1 MGDQRHTIH
10 FEDVDWVPVCMSR
23 RPGMEEA
30 RVGVVVTQHPELD
43 PLILVSGALG
53 DDHRDFGPT

>member
-1 MGDQRHTIH
+1 
-10 FEDVDWVPVCMSR
+10 VDWVPACMSR

-30 RVGVVVTQHPELD
+30 RVGVVVTQHPELA

-53 DDHRDFGPT
+53 NDHRDFGPT